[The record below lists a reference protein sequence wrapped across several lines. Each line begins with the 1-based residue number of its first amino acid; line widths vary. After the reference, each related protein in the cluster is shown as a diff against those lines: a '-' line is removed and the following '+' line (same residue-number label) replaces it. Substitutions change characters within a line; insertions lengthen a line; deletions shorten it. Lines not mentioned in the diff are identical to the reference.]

1 MQTAAEKINNYNA
14 ASTDLDNMIPEA
26 FNVSENSCA
35 TMQRAMTSDLVKNMT
50 ERTIT
55 AV

>member
-14 ASTDLDNMIPEA
+14 ASTDLV
-26 FNVSENSCA
+26 NVSENSCA